1 MIDPQQLKNILPH
14 NQNLCS
20 GLSPSFK
27 ELELRVIIDQDLSL
41 NSHVNIF
48 QKLFSD
54 MKYL

>member
-48 QKLFSD
+48 QKFFQI
-54 MKYL
+54 